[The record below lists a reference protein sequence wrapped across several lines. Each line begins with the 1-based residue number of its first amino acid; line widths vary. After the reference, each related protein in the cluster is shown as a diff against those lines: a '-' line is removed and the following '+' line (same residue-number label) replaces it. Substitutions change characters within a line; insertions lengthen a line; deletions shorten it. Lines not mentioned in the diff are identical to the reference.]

1 MTMFIDQKIA
11 VFRHSGARA
20 SANYGT
26 AIAHLRIPRF
36 RVRCFASP
44 RNDACTI
51 RATRQK
57 EGPLK
62 AGLAFDPLIL
72 KSGNQAVLV

>member
-1 MTMFIDQKIA
+1 MFIDQKIA
-11 VFRHSGARA
+11 VFRHFRGVREREQQC
-20 SANYGT
+20 
-26 AIAHLRIPRF
+26 AIAHPRISRF

-44 RNDACTI
+44 RNDARTI
-51 RATRQK
+51 RTTRQK